1 MGILTATQWR
11 WIGGGLLILAA
22 VLVALCI
29 PQFGKARRAP
39 YYILRRE
46 ALQRGTRCLLAALAS
61 LVVGIVVMIASS
73 RLIAV
78 VTLPTPLPTVAPT
91 RTPAPTATPRPT
103 RTPTAAPTRR
113 PTATAPLIPTF
124 TLTPTPG
131 PTVPIPE
138 SVLTPWPSAVP
149 AGEGARI
156 TPKYIAIG
164 DAEGHLQ
171 GRGTQFPAGD
181 YWVYL
186 TFAYEGMRD
195 GVVTTFAWYK
205 DGAPF
210 ERCSDTWLWG
220 MVEGRRWGVRGQRLY
235 GCGPREGWEP
245 GHYEVRVF
253 IETRLQG
260 IAQFEITPQPTE
272 EALPATTGEPT
283 LPTATVEGP

>member
-1 MGILTATQWR
+1 MDILTVAQWR
-11 WIGGGLLILAA
+11 WFGGALLILAVILA
-22 VLVALCI
+22 ALCI
-29 PQFGKARRAP
+29 PQFRKARRAP
-39 YYILRRE
+39 YYILRRN
-46 ALQRGTRCLLAALAS
+46 ALRRGTCFLLAAVALLATGIILMIAAAR
-61 LVVGIVVMIASS
+61 LVV
-73 RLIAV
+73 V
-78 VTLPTPLPTVAPT
+78 VTLPTPLPTPT
-91 RTPAPTATPRPT
+91 LTSTPAPTSTPRPT
-103 RTPTAAPTRR
+103 RTPTATPTHK

-138 SVLTPWPSAVP
+138 RVLTPWPSAVP

-156 TPKYIAIG
+156 TPRYIAIG

-186 TFAYEGMRD
+186 TFAYEGMQD
-195 GVVTTFAWYK
+195 GVITTFAWYK

-220 MVEGRRWGVRGQRLY
+220 TVEGRRWGVRGQRLY
-235 GCGPREGWEP
+235 GCGPRGGWEP
-245 GHYEVRVF
+245 GRYEVHVF

-260 IAQFEITPQPTE
+260 IAQFTIVEQPTE
-272 EALPATTGEPT
+272 EPT
-283 LPTATVEGP
+283 PTPTATVESP